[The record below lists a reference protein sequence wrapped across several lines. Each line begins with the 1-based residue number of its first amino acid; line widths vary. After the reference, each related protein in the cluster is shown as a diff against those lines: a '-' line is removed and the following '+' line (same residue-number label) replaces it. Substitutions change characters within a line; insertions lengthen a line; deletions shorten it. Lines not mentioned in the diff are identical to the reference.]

1 MKNIFIGLLFLLNL
15 PSMAQ
20 VSLETFVEE
29 RSFIIY
35 DNVQNKYIGTYK
47 DGKCYNG
54 YFKTDYSEYE
64 IVLVDY
70 YEMGV
75 IKNQY
80 SKKFD
85 LKNFE
90 NEDKRILDTKSIY
103 KDSKIFNGI
112 EYAFINKGLACKIWN
127 DGKLENF
134 TVHIFAMHYYN
145 RFIFERQDSTIR
157 ITNILEEGDE
167 IKYIY
172 TNNTMASEH
181 NSRDGSM
188 RLSIYKNVDVLHLPK
203 SSLIFY
209 IKSGNEMMCK
219 SIKIISDTEN
229 ERQRFNVNIQVY
241 ESLKMPKSGNS
252 ESAFLFLA
260 DYFSKPK
267 ALDEIFYSDE
277 EIIDDSC
284 SSEAYLI
291 AVMKTDSIGKIING
305 ICWVNSTTPFY
316 EEYLNGELLKKI
328 YIDIQ
333 NFQKI
338 SNTFL
343 ETIMAEKGK

>member
-1 MKNIFIGLLFLLNL
+1 MKNLFIGLLSLLNL
-15 PSMAQ
+15 RSIAQ
-20 VSLETFVEE
+20 VSPETFVEE
-29 RSFIIY
+29 SSFIIF
-35 DNVQNKYIGTYK
+35 DNVQSKYIGTYK

-75 IKNQY
+75 LKYQY

-85 LKNFE
+85 LKSFE
-90 NEDKRILDTKSIY
+90 SEDKRILDTKSIC
-103 KDSKIFNGI
+103 KDGKIFNGI
-112 EYAFINKGLACKIWN
+112 EYAFINKGLACKIWK

-157 ITNILEEGDE
+157 ITNKLEEGDE

-181 NSRDGSM
+181 TSLDGSIC
-188 RLSIYKNVDVLHLPK
+188 LSAYQNVDVLHLPK
-203 SSLIFY
+203 SSLVFY

-219 SIKIISDTEN
+219 SMKMISGAEN

-277 EIIDDSC
+277 EVTDDS

-305 ICWVNSTTPFY
+305 ICWVNATIPFY
-316 EEYLNGELLKKI
+316 EEYFNGELLKKE

-333 NFQKI
+333 NFQNI
-338 SNTFL
+338 SNTFF